1 VPKAIKT
8 LIFGLMILLGG
19 AALYLFAFCPLF
31 TQAQFTADQ
40 IKMKEAELQSIKAKV
55 ANMADLELT
64 LQKMQA
70 FDEVATP
77 VIPAKLTLEEL
88 YSSIDSLTRASGLKV
103 KQISTNQTFQPFAK
117 DHRIKYI
124 AVNLEGDAFFP
135 QVIQFL
141 DLISKS
147 QFLIQ
152 IENMDLSSISK
163 GSKPRLHFTLTLHA
177 FEYVSN

>member
-8 LIFGLMILLGG
+8 FIFGLIILLCV
-19 AALYLFAFCPLF
+19 AALYWFAFCPLF
-31 TQAQFTADQ
+31 TQAQSTTDQ
-40 IKMKEAELQSIKAKV
+40 IKMKEAELQLIKTKV
-55 ANMADLELT
+55 SNMAALELK

-70 FDEVATP
+70 LDEVATP
-77 VIPAKLTLEEL
+77 IIPTQLTLEEL

-124 AVNLEGDAFFP
+124 AVNLEGNAYFP
-135 QVIQFL
+135 QVLQFL
-141 DLISKS
+141 DLIAKS

-152 IENMDLSSISK
+152 IENMDLNSISK

-177 FEYVSN
+177 FEYASN